1 MRFTAA
7 NRLIDLMVGQLLYK
21 SPDVAIRELIQNA
34 EDACALQQLKGEN
47 YQPEILVRYSMRENW
62 LEVADNGLG
71 MNQEAFEASFAAVGA
86 SKEDVSHVRDLLAG
100 AGNGAGRQIAFF
112 GVGVLSCFG
121 VADKVNVSTKMDD
134 HERLAFDINDY
145 HDDWLPV
152 DDGRTARGTTIRLQ
166 LKDGGPMQADHVP
179 VAVDRYAR
187 HALHVALEN
196 ADSGER
202 RNVVEQWHGSTL
214 VGALALSDPDIRS
227 GFLALHPEWDNA
239 GNIPQTELVL
249 CNAGFLVKEREL
261 DLLPSQAI
269 GYVGE
274 IDVKPQTLTIQL
286 NREGFNQ
293 DDKWREISQ
302 KLTVVYNKLL
312 GEKLDDWA
320 RTLEETPEKRTA
332 TALAMEKG
340 VLLLAR
346 GPIRPILEPA
356 LAERVD
362 RLLPATVRVHVRSA
376 QMPTPLSDLLARAQ
390 ALGVIYYIREGE
402 APRQFQQSLQQGSG
416 TVQVTEVAQ
425 TEALRA
431 THLQAKGAL
440 VLSCRPRSYPYVT
453 GAVPQNLGLHEA
465 DIVSEQC
472 QKHGIRF
479 VAVNDASADDV
490 ALTEERESALLSD
503 LLGLGEPLK
512 LVNLE
517 GFHDRVLRDVAGRL
531 LNCRNSEIRELL
543 EILPDAVGNP
553 VRRALLK
560 IYLDIESYRLTDARQ
575 EIKTLLLLPDLAEQA
590 QLTTGQF
597 LRAFIQTKLDRLLNP
612 PAKPL

>member
-1 MRFTAA
+1 MRFAA
-7 NRLIDLMVGQLLYK
+7 ADRLIDLMVGQLLYK

-34 EDACALQQLKGEN
+34 EDACALQQLKGQA
-47 YQPEILVRYSMRENW
+47 YLPEILVRYSVQQNW
-62 LEVADNGLG
+62 VEVADNGLG

-86 SKEDVSHVRDLLAG
+86 FKENVSHVRELLAG

-121 VADKVNVSTKMDD
+121 VADKVNVSTKMDS

-145 HDDWLPV
+145 RADWLQV
-152 DDGRTARGTTIRLQ
+152 DDGRTARGTTIRLH
-166 LKDGGPMQADHVP
+166 LKDGGPMRADHVP

-196 ADSGER
+196 ADTGER
-202 RNVVEQWHGSTL
+202 RNVVERWLGSTIA
-214 VGALALSDPDIRS
+214 GAITLSDADIRS

-239 GNIPQTELVL
+239 GSIPQTELVL

-261 DLLPSQAI
+261 ELLPSQAI

-293 DDKWREISQ
+293 DDKWREVSQ
-302 KLTVVYNKLL
+302 KMTAIYNKLL
-312 GEKLDDWA
+312 GDKLDDWA
-320 RTLEETPEKRTA
+320 RTLEETPEKN

-346 GPIRPILEPA
+346 GPTRGILEPE
-356 LAERVD
+356 LAARID
-362 RLLPATVRVHVRSA
+362 RLLPATVRVHIRSA
-376 QMPTPLSDLLARAQ
+376 QMPTPLSELLGRAQ
-390 ALGVIYYIREGE
+390 ADGVIYYIREGE

-440 VLSCRPRSYPYVT
+440 VLSCRPRNYPFVM
-453 GAVPQNLGLHEA
+453 GAAPQNLGVHEA
-465 DIVSEQC
+465 DIVNEQC

-479 VAVNDASADDV
+479 VAVNDASANEV
-490 ALTEERESALLSD
+490 ALTEESESALLSD

-560 IYLDIESYRLTDARQ
+560 IYLDIESYRLTDARR

-597 LRAFIQTKLDRLLNP
+597 LRAFIQSKLDRLLNP